1 MPLHT
6 RILLGLGAGALSG
19 VVVNLLAGDAHWVE
33 WINHYITGP
42 VGQVFLRLLFMVVIP
57 LVFATL
63 TLGVAALGDL
73 RNLGRIGG
81 RTFAY
86 FIATTAIAV
95 AIGLVLANT
104 IRPGDGIPAD
114 VTAELVASYQGDATS
129 RLATSG
135 ANDLGISTLVD
146 IVPRNPLKSAV
157 DTQMLQ
163 LIFFSVMFGIAL
175 ALIKPER
182 AAPVLRFLE
191 GLADAVTMLIE
202 ITMRFAPYGVFALI
216 FVTTSRFGWMLIGH
230 LGLFVIVVLAGL
242 ALHCLITLTVALRFV
257 AGLSPWR
264 FWLAVRDA
272 AVTAFSTSSSNAT
285 LPTSI
290 LVAERRLG
298 VPAPIA
304 GFVLPMGATMNM
316 NGTALFEGVAVLF
329 VAQVFGIELT
339 LGNQLLVVL
348 LAILTA
354 IGAAGVPGG
363 SIPLLMM
370 MAASVGVPAE
380 GIAIILGVD
389 RLLDM
394 CRTTVNVA
402 GDLSATCVVAKL
414 EGVWTHQSVSTT
426 TAESAPAGISPVGRT
441 V

>member
-1 MPLHT
+1 MQLHT
-6 RILLGLGAGALSG
+6 RILLGLGLGALAG
-19 VVVNLLAGDAHWVE
+19 VSVNLVAHDAAWVE
-33 WINHYITGP
+33 WINTYVAGP
-42 VGQVFLRLLFMVVIP
+42 AGQIFLRLLFMVVIP

-73 RNLGRIGG
+73 RSLGRIGG
-81 RTFAY
+81 RTAAY
-86 FIATTAIAV
+86 FVVTTAVAV
-95 AIGLVLANT
+95 AIGLTLANVV
-104 IRPGDGIPAD
+104 RPGDGIPSD
-114 VTAELVASYQGDATS
+114 VTAELVASYQGDADS
-129 RLATSG
+129 RLASSG
-135 ANDLGISTLVD
+135 ARDFGIGTFVD

-163 LIFFSVMFGIAL
+163 LIFFSVMFGVAL
-175 ALIKPER
+175 ALIRPER

-191 GLADAVTMLIE
+191 GLADAVTKLIE
-202 ITMRFAPYGVFALI
+202 ITMRLAPYGVFALI
-216 FVTTSRFGWMLIGH
+216 FVVTSRFGWTLIGH
-230 LGLFVIVVLAGL
+230 LGQFVIVVIVGL
-242 ALHCLITLTVALRFV
+242 ALHCLVTFTLALQLGAR
-257 AGLSPWR
+257 LSPRR
-264 FWLAVRDA
+264 FWAAIRAAV
-272 AVTAFSTSSSNAT
+272 VTAFSTSSSNAT
-285 LPTSI
+285 LPTSL
-290 LVAERRLG
+290 LVAEQRLG
-298 VPAPIA
+298 IPAPVA

-329 VAQVFGIELT
+329 VAQVFGVELS
-339 LGNQLLVVL
+339 LADQLMVVI

-402 GDLSATCVVAKL
+402 GDLTATCVIARL
-414 EGVWTHQSVSTT
+414 EGGWTGQSVP
-426 TAESAPAGISPVGRT
+426 AQAAPAGAPDARPAVSP
-441 V
+441 